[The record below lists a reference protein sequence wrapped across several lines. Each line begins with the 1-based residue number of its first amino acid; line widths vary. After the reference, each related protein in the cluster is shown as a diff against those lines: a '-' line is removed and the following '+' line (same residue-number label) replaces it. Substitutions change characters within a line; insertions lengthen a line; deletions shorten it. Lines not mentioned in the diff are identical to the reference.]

1 MRWTKA
7 VIAALA
13 LATATAFPAMAQER
27 TPLLKVS
34 ANGRYLEAGGKPFF
48 WLGDT
53 GWLLLSKLDRE
64 QVEHY
69 FATREHQGFTVIQI
83 MVLHRPEMANPLTG
97 PALVDGD
104 VARPRVT
111 PGNDPSKAGEY
122 DYWDHLDWVV
132 DRAAAHGL
140 YVALVPA
147 WGTFAEMRKLT
158 VDNAPI
164 YGRFLAERYKDKP
177 NIVWINGGDTHADMA
192 TLTWRALGET
202 IKSIDHNH
210 LMTFHPFGRTD
221 SSWVFHDAAWL
232 DFDMFQSGHQ
242 DYAQDTQRCAYGE
255 DNWRYIEDDWK
266 RRPAK
271 PTIDGEPSYEN
282 IPHGLDF
289 VQTPIWRAADA
300 RRYAWWSVLAGAF
313 GHSYGENSVMQ
324 FYTPGEKAAYWPK
337 ISWQQGLEA
346 PGGGQMRF
354 LKDLILSRPYFER
367 IPDQSLIIGNGTRY
381 DRVAAT
387 RGTGY
392 AIAYSYTGTPCR
404 VQLGK
409 ISGTRVRASWYDP
422 RTGQTQAIGTF
433 ANRGKRLFTPP
444 GTPAPGNDWA
454 LLLDDASAAV
464 GK

>member
-1 MRWTKA
+1 MRWAKA

-13 LATATAFPAMAQER
+13 LATVTTFPATAQER
-27 TPLLKVS
+27 TTLLKVS

-53 GWLLLSKLDRE
+53 GWLLLSKLNRE
-64 QVEHY
+64 QVEQY
-69 FATREHQGFTVIQI
+69 FTARERQGFTVIQV

-111 PGNDPSKAGEY
+111 PGNDPAKPGEY

-132 DRAAAHGL
+132 DRAAAHHL

-192 TLTWRALGET
+192 TLTWRALGAT

-221 SSWVFHDAAWL
+221 SSWVFHDGAWL

-289 VQTPIWRAADA
+289 VQTPIWQAADA

-313 GHSYGENSVMQ
+313 GHTYGENSVMQ

-337 ISWQQGLEA
+337 ISWQDGVKAL
-346 PGGGQMRF
+346 GGGQMRF
-354 LKDLILSRPYFER
+354 LKDLILSRPYLER
-367 IPDQSLIIGNGTRY
+367 VPDQSLIIGNGTRY

-387 RGTGY
+387 RGTSY
-392 AIAYSYTGTPCR
+392 AIAYSYTGKPFR
-404 VQLGK
+404 VQMGK
-409 ISGTRVRASWYDP
+409 ISGTHVRASWYDP
-422 RTGQTQAIGTF
+422 RTGRTQAIGIF
-433 ANRGKRLFTPP
+433 ANRGKRLFMPP

-454 LLLDDASAAV
+454 LLLDDASAAAE
-464 GK
+464 K

>member
-64 QVEHY
+64 QVEQY
-69 FATREHQGFTVIQI
+69 FTARERQGFTVIQV

-111 PGNDPSKAGEY
+111 PGNDPSKPGEY

-164 YGRFLAERYKDKP
+164 YGRFLAERYRDKP

-232 DFDMFQSGHQ
+232 DFNMFQSGHQ

-289 VQTPIWRAADA
+289 VQFPIWQTADA

-313 GHSYGENSVMQ
+313 GHTYGENSVMQ

-337 ISWQQGLEA
+337 ISWQDGLRA

-367 IPDQSLIIGNGTRY
+367 VPDQSLIIGNGTRY

-387 RGTGY
+387 RGSGY
-392 AIAYSYTGTPCR
+392 AIAYSYTGKPFR

-409 ISGTRVRASWYDP
+409 TSGQRVRASWYDP

-444 GTPAPGNDWA
+444 GTPTPGNDWA
-454 LLLDDASAAV
+454 LLLDDASGAV

>member
-1 MRWTKA
+1 MGWTKA
-7 VIAALA
+7 AIAGLA
-13 LATATAFPAMAQER
+13 LAATAILPAAAQER

-34 ANGRYLEAGGKPFF
+34 SNGHYLEAGGKPFF

-53 GWLLLSKLDRE
+53 GWLLLAKLDRD

-69 FATREHQGFTVIQI
+69 FAARERQGFTVIQI

-111 PGNDPSKAGEY
+111 PGNDPSKPGEY

-177 NIVWINGGDTHADMA
+177 NIIWINGGDTHADMA

-221 SSWVFHDAAWL
+221 SSWVFHGESWL
-232 DFDMFQSGHQ
+232 DFNMFQSGHQ

-266 RRPAK
+266 RTPVK

-289 VQTPIWRAADA
+289 VQYPIWQAADA

-313 GHSYGENSVMQ
+313 GHTYGENSVMQ

-337 ISWQQGLEA
+337 ISWQEGLKA
-346 PGGGQMRF
+346 PGGGQMQF
-354 LKDLILSRPYFER
+354 LKKLILSRPYAER
-367 IPDQSLIIGNGTRY
+367 VPDQSLIVGNGTRY

-387 RGTGY
+387 RGAGY
-392 AIAYSYTGTPCR
+392 AIAYSYTGKPFR
-404 VQLGK
+404 VQMGK
-409 ISGTRVRASWYDP
+409 ISGKRVRAAWYDP
-422 RTGQTQAIGTF
+422 RTGQNQVIGIF
-433 ANRGKRLFTPP
+433 ANRGKHLFAPP

-454 LLLDDASAAV
+454 LVLDDASSAAPQ
-464 GK
+464 

>member
-1 MRWTKA
+1 MGWIRA

-13 LATATAFPAMAQER
+13 MVIAAAVPATAQDR
-27 TPLLKVS
+27 TPPLRVS
-34 ANGRYLEAGGKPFF
+34 SNGRYLQAGGKPFF

-53 GWLLLSKLDRE
+53 GWLLLQKLNRE
-64 QVEHY
+64 QVEQY
-69 FATREHQGFTVIQI
+69 FATRERQGFTVIQI
-83 MVLHRPEMANPLTG
+83 MILHNPEMANPLTG

-104 VARPRVT
+104 VARPRIT
-111 PGNDPSKAGEY
+111 PGNDPAKPGEY
-122 DYWDHLDWVV
+122 DYWDHLDWVI
-132 DRAAAHGL
+132 DRAGAHGL

-147 WGTFAEMRKLT
+147 WGTFAEMRRLT

-177 NIVWINGGDTHADMA
+177 NIIWINGGDTHADMA

-255 DNWRYIEDDWK
+255 DNWRYVEDDWK
-266 RRPAK
+266 RLPAK
-271 PTIDGEPSYEN
+271 PVIDGEPSYEN

-289 VQTPIWRAADA
+289 VQFPIWQAADV

-313 GHSYGENSVMQ
+313 GHTYGENSVMQ

-337 ISWQQGLEA
+337 ISWQAGLEA
-346 PGGGQMRF
+346 PGGNQMRF
-354 LKDLILSRPYFER
+354 LKDLILSRSFGDR
-367 IPDQSLIIGNGTRY
+367 VPDQSLIVGNGTRY

-387 RGTGY
+387 RGTSY
-392 AIAYSYTGTPCR
+392 AIAYSYTGKPFR
-404 VQLGK
+404 VQMGR
-409 ISGTRVRASWYDP
+409 ISGKRVRAEWYDP
-422 RTGQTQAIGTF
+422 RTGQTSPIGVF
-433 ANRGKRLFTPP
+433 GNHGKRLFTPP

-454 LLLDDASAAV
+454 LVLDDAATAPRR
-464 GK
+464 